1 MDTMYAQCIL
11 SAFFFLCNSC
21 CSFVVQCVV
30 LLERGAR
37 AYNHFHASTPKLA
50 FPFFAV
56 SGVRETH
63 TRVGTHTCTPGHT
76 HSTMLIGIA
85 MQGVYTETKFCLYVC
100 RLGSVSNLLPVNS
113 ILRTPI
119 DGQKSLAQFAVPAE
133 CPSLLAFLDNQ
144 TIVGECLLLD

>member
-1 MDTMYAQCIL
+1 MYAWAHTL
-11 SAFFFLCNSC
+11 
-21 CSFVVQCVV
+21 
-30 LLERGAR
+30 
-37 AYNHFHASTPKLA
+37 YNVDRYSDA
-50 FPFFAV
+50 
-56 SGVRETH
+56 
-63 TRVGTHTCTPGHT
+63 
-76 HSTMLIGIA
+76 
-85 MQGVYTETKFCLYVC
+85 GVYTETKFCLYVC

>member
-1 MDTMYAQCIL
+1 MYAQCIL

-21 CSFVVQCVV
+21 CSFIVQCIV
-30 LLERGAR
+30 LLERGAL
-37 AYNHFHASTPKLA
+37 AYNHFHTSTPKLA
-50 FPFFAV
+50 FSLFVV
-56 SGVRETH
+56 SVRD
-63 TRVGTHTCTPGHT
+63 THTCRYAHMYAWAHT
-76 HSTMLIGIA
+76 LYNVDRYSDA
-85 MQGVYTETKFCLYVC
+85 GVYTETKFCLYVC